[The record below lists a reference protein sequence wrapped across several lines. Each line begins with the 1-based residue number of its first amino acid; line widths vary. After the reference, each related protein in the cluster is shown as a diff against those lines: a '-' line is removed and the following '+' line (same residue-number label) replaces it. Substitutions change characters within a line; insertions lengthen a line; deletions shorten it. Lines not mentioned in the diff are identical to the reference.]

1 MQKTQSEEFADLAR
15 AVAEARDRDAFA
27 KLFDHFAPRL
37 KAYLQK
43 LNLSEGPAEEITQE
57 VMLVLW
63 HKADMFDPGK
73 SSLST
78 WLYRI
83 ARNRRIDH
91 ARRDRSGAID
101 SEDPMLLP
109 EPEPMP
115 DAAIDAEQQAALVK
129 AALSEL
135 PQEQYAVIR
144 LAFFLGYSHSRIAE
158 ETGLPV
164 GTVKSRIRLAFA
176 RLRGLL
182 DEASIESQ

>member
-1 MQKTQSEEFADLAR
+1 M
-15 AVAEARDRDAFA
+15 
-27 KLFDHFAPRL
+27 
-37 KAYLQK
+37 
-43 LNLSEGPAEEITQE
+43 NLSEGLAEEITQE
-57 VMLVLW
+57 VMIVLW
-63 HKADMFDPGK
+63 HKAGLFDPSK

-91 ARRDRSGAID
+91 ARRDHSGKID
-101 SEDPMLLP
+101 SEDPFLLP

-115 DAAIDAEQQAALVK
+115 DAAIDAEQRAALLER
-129 AALSEL
+129 AMSEL
-135 PQEQYAVIR
+135 PDEQYSVIR

-182 DEASIESQ
+182 EEDPTLRSG